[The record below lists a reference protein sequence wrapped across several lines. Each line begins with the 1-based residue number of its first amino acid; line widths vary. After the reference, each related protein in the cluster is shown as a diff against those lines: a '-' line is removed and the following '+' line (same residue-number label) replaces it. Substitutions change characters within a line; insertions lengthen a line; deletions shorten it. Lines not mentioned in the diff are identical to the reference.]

1 MSELVELDSLI
12 KELEDVDI
20 LSLYQDKEHA
30 VEISHKDDVF
40 YVRLDGA
47 NIYAGPDGEKAAS
60 VFYSQISQIHDDAKR
75 GSDPSFATLR
85 EILQARNAHVK
96 DMLAAI
102 GHDHLSASLNGIEF
116 AKEFNIDGFL
126 DVIKHN
132 KSNLDV
138 LDFANYRPAEQENE
152 ECHTCIFFAA
162 GGYCTKLDLPVKEEM
177 YCDLFKPLPMADKN
191 EKWAEASQQP
201 WEEEQEDT
209 IDGVQKDVR
218 ELLYTSNELEA
229 PANFDSSQRKINVIM
244 REYIPDGADEGFAF
258 LVKNAG
264 PSGVEIRLTQHE
276 GHWYALSKQRDM
288 SDLGDPFQSV
298 GDAYQPKHV
307 KLREEEDREGKEKL
321 QEVRGQDDEFQNQY
335 NPEIGIDEPLT
346 PQDRGIISIN
356 DDMKPEPDTG
366 GGTREVA
373 DTDVSN
379 PGNIDTDRKTI
390 KRKQYENLGLD
401 KYHPEDDFSTDTE
414 IEKDLTITLP
424 WTKKKKPEGTKGPQP
439 TPGNWEEYKSPI
451 VDRHGRRIT
460 KKPADIKRD
469 FSSTPKTDLGSKRG
483 PLTPVPGGSPGEGK
497 FGKETGDERHPNELD
512 DPTVPSRIKAQNDE
526 FRNLEYSDIDE
537 GRVPSKPIQKQS
549 NEGGVG
555 VDDPEA
561 LNDGTP
567 ASSQH
572 YRRIKEEEENRKSSL
587 AMKAYANPGKDAQK
601 PIDPDEDGREA
612 LSSAETGT
620 GTQAFSSGAVI
631 DISPGETDGVNI
643 NTKASGGAG
652 GEGVEGGG
660 DGSTTMVAPLDPLE
674 LLPISRQSEPRPE
687 DYDSDLTPLN
697 RDLRKEGGGGGDGGG
712 GGGGVGTS
720 GSFGGGTALSVSGSG
735 GDAVHTDTHGRVTR
749 KRNSNGQEG
758 LDKSSLTKD
767 SMDAGSYEGV
777 SQLPYPQDDN
787 TRPKRTIER
796 HKPGDSEED
805 DAETRASDQEHDIPM
820 HQQPIGEDY
829 ASSYV
834 IAEDEERYSP
844 TEVTE
849 KPEHEI
855 VRRRFIDEDHRL
867 KSVNDN
873 AAEQYTNLSMLSQD
887 LMNHTLGKGD
897 TPQSLGEN
905 DAFKVL
911 TANSIQKMDT
921 GRTLVVAGWGNYY
934 IVDRE
939 GHRLGIEGMRRAMDD
954 FLKRKE
960 FANMNIFHSGIQ
972 VGQILKKFVDANGK
986 EWRTEV
992 VPEGLFVVA
1001 AFRTDLEVSKKA
1013 MAEVLKGSMRGFS
1026 IAGNAKDKKTI
1037 CEHGKCWTEVTDLEI
1052 YEVTLCV
1059 TPMNPK
1065 SYITHII
1072 QKPDPMVC
1080 PECYEDKQIEFDSG
1094 LRVK

>member
-218 ELLYTSNELEA
+218 ELLYTSNELET
-229 PANFDSSQRKINVIM
+229 PANFDSSNRKINVIM

-439 TPGNWEEYKSPI
+439 MPGEWQEYESPP
-451 VDRHGRRIT
+451 VDRHGRRKTKPSSPIDRNIQP
-460 KKPADIKRD
+460 KKPSRPGDPITPRKEGEWAR
-469 FSSTPKTDLGSKRG
+469 STFT
-483 PLTPVPGGSPGEGK
+483 GK
-497 FGKETGDERHPNELD
+497 DTGDERYPNALD

-674 LLPISRQSEPRPE
+674 LLRISRQSEPRPE

-735 GDAVHTDTHGRVTR
+735 GDAVHTDTHGRVAR